1 MTLTYGKAF
10 ATEVFQLSR
19 IRRHTLPR
27 RPARI
32 AAIAGTAVLAAAL
45 TACGG
50 GDSSSSDAKSD
61 LKAQKKTEIS
71 VNLTG
76 KQAKAGEPVK
86 VTLADGRLQ
95 TVSVTDAKGGRLDGR
110 LSADGKSWTSV
121 RTAAPSTSYSVE
133 AKDDKGGSAKA
144 EFATAA
150 PDKINKL
157 TLAPG
162 KDSTVGVGQP
172 LSIVFDHPVKNKAEV
187 EKQLKVTT
195 SNNTEGSWG
204 WMEDYSGKSRVD
216 WRPKDYWKSGTKVT
230 LEANLNGV
238 DSGPSGG
245 WFTKDYKTGFTVGKN
260 QLVKIDLDSHHLKLF
275 RDGELVKDVPMSAGT
290 PGGEKASWRGKTVLM
305 SKEGTIN
312 MKSETVG
319 LGDAYDKMVDYSM
332 RLTWSGMYAHAAPW
346 NASYFGS
353 ANKSSGCIGMSD
365 ANAKFVYDS
374 VQVGDPF
381 EITGDDAKGTQALN
395 NGYGEWNLTYDAWK
409 AKSALAGAAGNT
421 GTTGST
427 GTTGN

>member
-95 TVSVTDAKGGRLDGR
+95 TVSVTDAKGGRLEGR
-110 LSADGKSWTSV
+110 LSADGKTWTSV
-121 RTAAPSTSYSVE
+121 RTAAPGTSYSVE

-150 PDKINKL
+150 PDKVNKL

-245 WFTKDYKTGFTVGKN
+245 WFVKDYKTGFTVGKN

-395 NGYGEWNLTYDAWK
+395 NGYGEWNLAYDAWK

-421 GTTGST
+421 GATGST

>member
-1 MTLTYGKAF
+1 M
-10 ATEVFQLSR
+10 
-19 IRRHTLPR
+19 RRHTLPR
-27 RPARI
+27 RSARI

-110 LSADGKSWTSV
+110 LSADGKTWTSV
-121 RTAAPSTSYSVE
+121 RTAAPGTSYSVE

-150 PDKINKL
+150 PDKVNKL

-245 WFTKDYKTGFTVGKN
+245 WFVKDYKTGFTVGKN

-381 EITGDDAKGTQALN
+381 EITGDDAKDTQALN

>member
-27 RPARI
+27 RSARI

-110 LSADGKSWTSV
+110 LSADGKTWTSV
-121 RTAAPSTSYSVE
+121 RTAAPGTSYSVE

-150 PDKINKL
+150 PDKVNKL

-245 WFTKDYKTGFTVGKN
+245 WFVKDYKTGFTVGKN

-381 EITGDDAKGTQALN
+381 EITGDDAKDTQALN